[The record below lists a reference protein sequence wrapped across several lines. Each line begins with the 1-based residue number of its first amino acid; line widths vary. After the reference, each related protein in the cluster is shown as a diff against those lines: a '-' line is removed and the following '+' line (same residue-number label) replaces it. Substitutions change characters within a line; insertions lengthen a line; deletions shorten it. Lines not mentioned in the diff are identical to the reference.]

1 MKYAVD
7 SWNLLVQLKA
17 AWSDLFQI
25 LCSLLNDS
33 FAEYVYKNKHCNS
46 FPGQKNRISM
56 RKKHTKLVVKT
67 NSSYSYRG
75 TASFCPYIEIRR
87 LRRGRYD
94 CITDFTIN
102 KVEK

>member
-25 LCSLLNDS
+25 VCSLLNDS

-46 FPGQKNRISM
+46 FPGQINRIPM
-56 RKKHTKLVVKT
+56 RKKYTKLVANKLFIQGYCVILPLYKD
-67 NSSYSYRG
+67 SSPTTRQ
-75 TASFCPYIEIRR
+75 
-87 LRRGRYD
+87 
-94 CITDFTIN
+94 
-102 KVEK
+102 V